1 MRQYLLILLLFSFLF
16 KGIKA
21 QTNVFAQLPGGTP
34 TISTA
39 GWNLTGNAIVTDT
52 QGDTDT
58 FQDEIR
64 LTNSTNTQSGGI
76 FYATP
81 INPLICSKWTVE
93 FDYRIWGGS
102 SADGLAF
109 CFLDVP
115 PTGFV
120 SGGGL

>member
-1 MRQYLLILLLFSFLF
+1 MIKMYLFFAIVLLQLNSVFT
-16 KGIKA
+16 
-21 QTNVFAQLPGGTP
+21 QTNVFAQLPGGTA

-52 QGDTDT
+52 QGDTDN
-58 FQDEIR
+58 FNDEIR
-64 LTNSTNTQSGGI
+64 LTTNAQNQSGAI

-93 FDYRIWGGS
+93 YDYRIWGGS
-102 SADGLAF
+102 QADGLAF

-115 PTGFV
+115 PAGF
-120 SGGGL
+120 